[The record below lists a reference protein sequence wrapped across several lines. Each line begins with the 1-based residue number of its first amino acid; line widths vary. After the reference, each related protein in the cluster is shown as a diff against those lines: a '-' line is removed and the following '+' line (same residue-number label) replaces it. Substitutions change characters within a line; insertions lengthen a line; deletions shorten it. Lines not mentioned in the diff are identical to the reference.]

1 MKFLFKKNRK
11 SKLYFPAISII
22 MAVCLLFVL
31 ISISTYRNLNRD
43 KDRSVE
49 FSLKQGLTLLR
60 ALEAGARTGM
70 SLPSWNED
78 SIRTLLEET
87 GRDTNVVY
95 IYLQESDGL
104 IVHHSVPTIEGTTSN
119 WLPSIEFNR
128 SNDFRLRQIP
138 DGPLVLDIAK
148 RFMPLAPL
156 YNSTAI
162 EGFYENILQIS
173 HKHYGSI
180 IVLGMRMDH
189 LNISRKADLRH
200 AVVMGA
206 IVLALGSGALFFI
219 FVIQNYYVV
228 EKTLQSTEDYASKI
242 VDSMPNGLISI
253 DEHGK
258 IVTYNQ
264 NALDLL
270 DMPSSDIEG
279 LNLNKLIDLGKTG
292 IAKTLSDNS
301 NVMNHEIKYKNH
313 DGKNKPLLISA
324 TPLKS
329 ENRDR
334 NGAVILISDLQKIRS
349 LEERVRQSE
358 KLAALG
364 KLSAGVAH
372 EIRNPLSSIRGFAGF
387 LASSLSEH
395 PREHEYAKIMVREVD
410 RINHVVS
417 DLLTFAKPDK
427 IQANFLKI
435 NELINHTK
443 ALVEADAKS
452 RGIKIMEN
460 VQPSI
465 PAVFMDENQITQ
477 AILNLMLN
485 AIQFSPKNSGL
496 VEIGAKWNTLENEL
510 NLWVQD
516 NGPGLSSEQR
526 RNMFNPF
533 YTTRKLGTGL
543 GLAIVHNITTNHG
556 GHVKVES
563 PPKGSE
569 SGTRIDL
576 IISHIKFGNENET
589 KNPDS

>member
-1 MKFLFKKNRK
+1 
-11 SKLYFPAISII
+11 
-22 MAVCLLFVL
+22 
-31 ISISTYRNLNRD
+31 
-43 KDRSVE
+43 
-49 FSLKQGLTLLR
+49 
-60 ALEAGARTGM
+60 
-70 SLPSWNED
+70 
-78 SIRTLLEET
+78 
-87 GRDTNVVY
+87 
-95 IYLQESDGL
+95 
-104 IVHHSVPTIEGTTSN
+104 
-119 WLPSIEFNR
+119 
-128 SNDFRLRQIP
+128 
-138 DGPLVLDIAK
+138 
-148 RFMPLAPL
+148 
-156 YNSTAI
+156 
-162 EGFYENILQIS
+162 
-173 HKHYGSI
+173 
-180 IVLGMRMDH
+180 
-189 LNISRKADLRH
+189 
-200 AVVMGA
+200 
-206 IVLALGSGALFFI
+206 
-219 FVIQNYYVV
+219 
-228 EKTLQSTEDYASKI
+228 
-242 VDSMPNGLISI
+242 
-253 DEHGK
+253 
-258 IVTYNQ
+258 
-264 NALDLL
+264 
-270 DMPSSDIEG
+270 
-279 LNLNKLIDLGKTG
+279 
-292 IAKTLSDNS
+292 
-301 NVMNHEIKYKNH
+301 
-313 DGKNKPLLISA
+313 
-324 TPLKS
+324 
-329 ENRDR
+329 
-334 NGAVILISDLQKIRS
+334 
-349 LEERVRQSE
+349 
-358 KLAALG
+358 LAALG

>member
-1 MKFLFKKNRK
+1 MKSLFKNRK
-11 SKLYFPAISII
+11 SKLYVPAISII

-43 KDRSVE
+43 KNRSVD

-95 IYLQESDGL
+95 IYLQESDGR
-104 IVHHSVPTIEGTTSN
+104 IVHHSVPTIEGTISN
-119 WLPSIEFNR
+119 WQPPLE
-128 SNDFRLRQIP
+128 SNLSSTFRLRQIP

-156 YNSTAI
+156 YDPTAI
-162 EGFYENILQIS
+162 EGYHEIIS
-173 HKHYGSI
+173 PPPHTHYGSI
-180 IVLGMRMDH
+180 IVLGMMMDH
-189 LNISRKADLRH
+189 LIISRRADLRH

-219 FVIQNYYVV
+219 FVIQNFYIV

-253 DEHGK
+253 DEHGT

-270 DMPSSDIEG
+270 NMPESEIVG
-279 LNLNKLIDLGKTG
+279 LNLNKLIDLKKTG
-292 IAKTLSDNS
+292 ISKTLSGRS
-301 NVMNHEIKYKNH
+301 TVMNQEINYKKH
-313 DGKNKPLLISA
+313 DGKNNPLLISA

-329 ENRDR
+329 ENHDR
-334 NGAVILISDLQKIRS
+334 SGAVILLSDLHKIRS

-387 LASSLSEH
+387 LANALSEH
-395 PREHEYAKIMVREVD
+395 PREQNYAQIMVREVD

-417 DLLTFAKPDK
+417 DLLTFAKPNK
-427 IQANFLKI
+427 IQTANVKI
-435 NELINHTK
+435 QELIAHTK
-443 ALVEADAKS
+443 ALVGADAKS
-452 RGIKIMEN
+452 RGIKIIEKIH
-460 VQPSI
+460 PPI
-465 PAVFMDENQITQ
+465 PEVLLDENQITQ
-477 AILNLMLN
+477 AILNLLLN
-485 AIQFSPKNSGL
+485 AVQFSPEGSGV
-496 VEIGAKWNTLENEL
+496 VEIGAKWNARQNEL
-510 NLWVQD
+510 NLWVKD

-526 RNMFNPF
+526 RNMFDPF

-543 GLAIVHNITTNHG
+543 GLAIVHNIMTNHG
-556 GHVKVES
+556 GHVRVES

-576 IISHIKFGNENET
+576 IISQINARHENET
-589 KNPDS
+589 ENSYSR